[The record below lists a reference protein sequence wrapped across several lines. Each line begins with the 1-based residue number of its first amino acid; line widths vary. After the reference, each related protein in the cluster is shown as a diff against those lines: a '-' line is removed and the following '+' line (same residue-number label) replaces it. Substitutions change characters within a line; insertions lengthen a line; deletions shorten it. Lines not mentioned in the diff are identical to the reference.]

1 MADVTNIY
9 TPENIARSRAR
20 AASMRDLVDQGQL
33 EPEWRTV
40 ADEIDA
46 YADEREQSVQYAEYL
61 QAMRAPADSGAA
73 RDG

>member
-1 MADVTNIY
+1 MTNIY

-20 AASMRDLVDQGQL
+20 AASMRALVDEGHL
-33 EPEWRTV
+33 GAEWRTV

-61 QAMRAPADSGAA
+61 QAMRASADSGEAS
-73 RDG
+73 